1 MRVLVVADE
10 EFLAELIAA
19 GLRRDAIAADIAHD
33 GREALAKMRLG
44 AYDVLVLDRDLP
56 GLHGDDIC
64 RHVAERGLLTRMLML
79 TASDTVHDRGED
91 RMESLGQGLGADD
104 YLSKPFAYEE
114 LLARVL
120 VLGRRARPAPPPVIE
135 RAGVIVDTARRL
147 ALRDG
152 RPLPLSRM
160 EFGVLEVL
168 LRAQGAVVSGDDL
181 IEEVWEEHT
190 SYRTNAVQ
198 VTLSTLRA
206 KLGDPP
212 VIETVPGAGYRLR
225 DRPGPAQRAAPAPT
239 PGSDHRPGG
248 DR

>member
-10 EFLAELIAA
+10 EYLAELIAA

-56 GLHGDDIC
+56 GPHGDDIR
-64 RHVAERGLLTRMLML
+64 RHVVERGRPTRMLML
-79 TASDTVHDRGED
+79 TASGTAHDRVGD
-91 RMESLGQGLGADD
+91 RVEGPGLGLGADD
-104 YLSKPFAYEE
+104 YLGKPFAYEE

-120 VLGRRARPAPPPVIE
+120 ALGRRARPTRPPVIE
-135 RAGVIVDTARRL
+135 RAGVTVDTARRL

-152 RPLPLSRM
+152 RPLPLSRQ

-225 DRPGPAQRAAPAPT
+225 GR
-239 PGSDHRPGG
+239 
-248 DR
+248 